1 MKKRALAI
9 LFASLLAISLT
20 ACGSNTEPAEDT
32 ETETTTKTEQQE
44 ETPAASDTATVGDF
58 EVSIGDAAI
67 VTDDFTGEEALLVNF
82 QFTNNS
88 DENASALINL
98 LSQAFQ
104 DGVQLEAAI
113 ISSEDFDSGSESLE
127 VQPGGTHDFQRVFT
141 MTRDS
146 PVEVTIEEFLG
157 DGTQAVKEF
166 NPAEL
171 A

>member
-141 MTRDS
+141 MTRR
-146 PVEVTIEEFLG
+146 L
-157 DGTQAVKEF
+157 K
-166 NPAEL
+166 
-171 A
+171 